1 MPGSGAERGRA
12 ERDEGDAIGR
22 EIYQI
27 AATLGFRNKQS
38 RAIFGRMFRWG
49 RASVAYA
56 LVALGALG
64 LGHAFDRGSLFH
76 YPEPWLTLAAVE
88 AHAFSAVLGTAFAG
102 AVVAG
107 TRVLVTSTDWAK
119 NLHRDLRPMTQGLDP
134 MGVLVI
140 AGLSSLAEELVFR
153 GLLMPWLG
161 AWGVWLQAALFGL
174 AHAQLTGPSR
184 WVWVAWASLVGLAL
198 GLIFGLT
205 GSLLGPLLAHALVNG
220 LNLLFLQSH
229 DTAPPR
235 HSLGGLLAERRSPVP
250 ASPAGVSERRSAL
263 VAGRRA

>member
-1 MPGSGAERGRA
+1 
-12 ERDEGDAIGR
+12 
-22 EIYQI
+22 
-27 AATLGFRNKQS
+27 
-38 RAIFGRMFRWG
+38 MFRWG

-64 LGHAFDRGSLFH
+64 VGHGFERGSLFY
-76 YPEPWLTLAAVE
+76 YPEPWLPLSGVE
-88 AHAFSAVLGTAFAG
+88 AHAFSLLLGAAFAG
-102 AVVAG
+102 AVVVG
-107 TRVLVTSTDWAK
+107 TRARVASTQWAK

-134 MGVLVI
+134 VGIAVI

-174 AHAQLTGPSR
+174 VHAQLSGPSR
-184 WVWVAWASLVGLAL
+184 WVWVAWASVVGLAL
-198 GLIFGLT
+198 GLMFGLT
-205 GSLLGPLLAHALVNG
+205 GSLLGPLLAHASING

-235 HSLGGLLAERRSPVP
+235 HSLGGLLSDRRSPLP
-250 ASPAGVSERRSAL
+250 EQGSGVADRRSPL
-263 VAGRRA
+263 PAGRRA